1 MSDAVDPV
9 QGGYGSNIAD
19 PVIEDPGTYDWW
31 EAQYTAFLEHLDYL
45 CEQGNAQLAYMELP
59 YLMNISQSYTTNGLN
74 VEVADKSNFDS
85 TVGDYLNAIQE
96 DFDQYS
102 AGTTKNADGTY
113 TTEPI
118 ASNEYAQDALYDEQ
132 QINRLM
138 AEYPEYAA
146 PIADVSNQLDVII
159 PPEYQDDPQEL
170 ADYWAS
176 LWNLPNPENDPS
188 ESGYT
193 GTSPVSNGINAARN
207 DVESQNTILN
217 SQMQTYSKEASQDL
231 SIEQDCFKSDIDT
244 TKVAV
249 TAMQSAGS

>member
-1 MSDAVDPV
+1 MSETVDPV
-9 QGGYGSNIAD
+9 QGGYGSNIQD
-19 PVIEDPGTYDWW
+19 PDIEDPGTLDWW
-31 EAQYTAFLEHLDYL
+31 EAQYTGFLDHLNEL
-45 CEQGNAQLAYMELP
+45 CEEGNAQLAYMELP

-85 TVGDYLNAIQE
+85 TIGDYLNAIQE

-102 AGTTKNADGTY
+102 TGTTDGTANAD
-113 TTEPI
+113 P
-118 ASNEYAQDALYDEQ
+118 EYAQDALYDEQ

-138 AEYPEYAA
+138 TEYPEYAA

-159 PPEYQDDPQEL
+159 PSQYQNDPQGL
-170 ADYWAS
+170 ANYWAS
-176 LWNLPNPENDPS
+176 LWDLPNPEDDPS
-188 ESGYT
+188 DSGYQ

-231 SIEQDCFKSDIDT
+231 SVEQDCFKSALDT
-244 TKVAV
+244 SKTAV
-249 TAMQSAGS
+249 TAMQNAGS

>member
-1 MSDAVDPV
+1 MSETVDPV
-9 QGGYGSNIAD
+9 PNGYGSNIQD
-19 PVIEDPGTYDWW
+19 PVIEDAGTYDWW
-31 EAQYTAFLEHLDYL
+31 EAQYTAFLEHLNHL
-45 CEQGNAQLAYMELP
+45 CEQGDAQLAYEELP
-59 YLMNISQSYTTNGLN
+59 YLMNISQNYTTNGLN

-85 TVGDYLNAIQE
+85 TIGQYLNAIQE

-102 AGTTKNADGTY
+102 QGTKVGTTTA
-113 TTEPI
+113 I
-118 ASNEYAQDALYDEQ
+118 ASDDYAKDALYDEQ

-138 AEYPEYAA
+138 AEYPTYAA
-146 PIADVSNQLDVII
+146 PIQDVQNQLDVII
-159 PPEYQDDPQEL
+159 PEQYENDPQGL

-176 LWNLPNPENDPS
+176 LWNLPDPSNDPS
-188 ESGYT
+188 SSGYQ

-231 SIEQDCFKSDIDT
+231 SIEQDCFKSNIDT
-244 TKVAV
+244 TKTAV